1 MKRSRGDRTD
11 GAARETP
18 SMRCSPARP
27 ARDHFR
33 GRMRCSPA
41 RPARDHFRGRFPE
54 HSADRVSRRVLSVRR
69 RDRGRDDDP
78 RDRGGPASRPPRRAR
93 DARAHDARSPPADH
107 RRDGTAMPL
116 CCQRRSRWRAWS
128 FSRVGPVVAAGSHA
142 SPFDHRRALLNF
154 LNCGKLEA
162 TSLESAAVVRV
173 RQRHEW
179 RHVGLKW
186 LKLLATTKL

>member
-1 MKRSRGDRTD
+1 MPGLTTREAPPPTIDATEPPCRCAANGDLD
-11 GAARETP
+11 GALGLLAG
-18 SMRCSPARP
+18 
-27 ARDHFR
+27 
-33 GRMRCSPA
+33 GRA
-41 RPARDHFRGRFPE
+41 
-54 HSADRVSRRVLSVRR
+54 
-69 RDRGRDDDP
+69 
-78 RDRGGPASRPPRRAR
+78 
-93 DARAHDARSPPADH
+93 
-107 RRDGTAMPL
+107 TT
-116 CCQRRSRWRAWS
+116 
-128 FSRVGPVVAAGSHA
+128 AGSHA